1 VLYLPPILNVHADS
15 DELATLGRKLALSLD
30 KFAASN
36 SAIYESHAATV
47 TVRDREE
54 HACRLTRKEGPA
66 GQPVP
71 LADVFMVDYRPVLM
85 ERYRKAGLG
94 QKILLAGLGLVV
106 MLGKGLLAL
115 ARQPFKVKRLR
126 DRCQALYVLACF
138 SVVFAYLALLLVTA
152 VAVVHNT
159 LDHAKRVD
167 NGAPHGT
174 NDNAAI
180 AFTNQNVLDFGPAW
194 PVLPV
199 LPQSPGAQTWRTPPG
214 MGEPLFPP
222 AALPLWTTNGT
233 GPGTVWEF
241 ASGEPESPS
250 LSGWFGESVG
260 AVWELVIAPVRF
272 VWDLDA
278 ADAGLLLLVL
288 TALGLAGG
296 QGTGEPPAQLH
307 QPRLR
312 GDAGLHLLPLVHRP
326 PRGDHRAGG
335 RPTRRDHGVRSLRT
349 LPGHRLQLRDDRG
362 VRRVLPASEVRA
374 RRLDQV
380 DTLVTIAAPYD
391 FILTYWPR
399 YFADRLHAPPAHLA
413 EHLFAG
419 GSPGHLL
426 RQGAGARRSAS
437 SGCAA
442 AASPHRRRGRTD
454 RRTLSACR
462 TSLPPGRRA
471 NSPSVKAS
479 RMSNWGMFG
488 WMAMQG
494 LGAHSRYW
502 AKGEDGE
509 RNCFDLLVGGRLP
522 GGIRAPGTG
531 RCRHCR
537 RPRGPATGQAILT
550 WLRDRKAAPGVTGAA
565 LESYGRQRWF
575 SGRCHCGWAGH
586 CLRMRW
592 WGGKPALAREQA
604 QALGASP

>member
-1 VLYLPPILNVHADS
+1 MLYLPPILNVHADS

-288 TALGLAGG
+288 TALGFAGG
-296 QGTGEPPAQLH
+296 QGQEN
-307 QPRLR
+307 RLR
-312 GDAGLHLLPLVHRP
+312 NFINRASEEMLAFIYYLSFTDRRAEITGLVDARLEEIMESGDY
-326 PRGDHRAGG
+326 G
-335 RPTRRDHGVRSLRT
+335 RYVVMGFSFGTVVALDAFC
-349 LPGHRLQLRDDRG
+349 
-362 VRRVLPASEVRA
+362 PASDARA

-380 DTLVTIAAPYD
+380 ETLVTIGAPCD

-399 YFADRLHAPPAHLA
+399 YFADRQHQPPKTWLNVYSPVDLLGTCFDKEKARQERAQRLRAANQPVPLPSHTDLQNSFGHADQLA
-413 EHLFAG
+413 TGPTQEFAFREG
-419 GSPGHLL
+419 IPDEQLGI
-426 RQGAGARRSAS
+426 
-437 SGCAA
+437 
-442 AASPHRRRGRTD
+442 
-454 RRTLSACR
+454 
-462 TSLPPGRRA
+462 
-471 NSPSVKAS
+471 
-479 RMSNWGMFG
+479 FG
-488 WMAMQG
+488 WIAMQG

-509 RNCFDLLVGGRLP
+509 RNCFDLLVAGVFP
-522 GGIRAPGTG
+522 EEFAPPAPGAAGT
-531 RCRHCR
+531 
-537 RPRGPATGQAILT
+537 A
-550 WLRDRKAAPGVTGAA
+550 AAPVA
-565 LESYGRQRWF
+565 QPP
-575 SGRCHCGWAGH
+575 
-586 CLRMRW
+586 
-592 WGGKPALAREQA
+592 GKPF
-604 QALGASP
+604 